1 MSSMMIVAGGGGGGG
16 GGNSQSISRGIDSLH
31 SAYSVQSVRN
41 GADSK
46 RLC

>member
-1 MSSMMIVAGGGGGGG
+1 MMIVAGGGGGG
-16 GGNSQSISRGIDSLH
+16 GGNSQSISLGIDSLH

-46 RLC
+46 RIC